1 MKRVLAILLLFIFS
15 APLLIRVGVMGNWV
29 INHEYI
35 AKYLCVQKD
44 KPNNKCNGKC
54 HLAKSL
60 QKVDEVEEN
69 GDKNAINIPHFE
81 FQFFTQVEEN
91 TLGIIVSDNK
101 FPYNNTINEIKT
113 QFEPSILIPP
123 PKFI

>member
-1 MKRVLAILLLFIFS
+1 
-15 APLLIRVGVMGNWV
+15 MGNWA

-44 KPNNKCNGKC
+44 KHNNKCNGKC

-60 QKVDEVEEN
+60 QKVDEAEKNE
-69 GDKNAINIPHFE
+69 DKNAINIPHFE

-91 TLGIIVSDNK
+91 TLAILVSDNK
-101 FPYNNTINEIKT
+101 LLYNYTVYEIFT

>member
-1 MKRVLAILLLFIFS
+1 MAS
-15 APLLIRVGVMGNWV
+15 WV
-29 INHEYI
+29 VNHDYI

-60 QKVDEVEEN
+60 QKVDESEDLE
-69 GDKNAINIPHFE
+69 DKNTIYIPHFE
-81 FQFFTQVEEN
+81 FHCFTQVVEN
-91 TLGIIVSDNK
+91 SVALVISNNK
-101 FPYNNTINEIKT
+101 FSYIKIIQEVVS
-113 QFEPSILIPP
+113 QFEPSIVIPP

>member
-1 MKRVLAILLLFIFS
+1 
-15 APLLIRVGVMGNWV
+15 MGNWV
-29 INHEYI
+29 INHDYI
-35 AKYLCVQKD
+35 AKYLCVQKN

-60 QKVDEVEEN
+60 QKVDEADEN

-81 FQFFTQVEEN
+81 FQCFTQVQEN
-91 TLGIIVSDNK
+91 TLGIIVSDHK
-101 FPYNNTINEIKT
+101 LSYNNNKVYEIKT